1 MIYLDNAA
9 TTYPKPSS
17 VEKAVTYALRYLGA
31 NPGRAGHTM
40 SLKAAEEI
48 YAARK
53 SVADFFQAD
62 GPECVAF
69 PLNCTAALNYV
80 IKGTLKPG
88 DHCVVSN
95 LEHNSVMRPLH
106 KLAEKGITFTQVEVV
121 PGNNNETVA
130 RFRKALQTNTKLI
143 VCTHVSNVWGIR
155 LPVERIAALAKQYE
169 IPVCIDSAQS
179 AGVFPLSMK
188 DGYAYI
194 CAAAH
199 KGLYAPMG
207 TGILVCGSREKLD
220 TILEGGTGT
229 DSADWEQPETLP
241 ERLESGT
248 LNVPGIAGLRAG
260 VNFVQR
266 TGVERILSH
275 ELQLMRKLYRYL
287 RKIPQVVLYTPE
299 PDGRFFA
306 PVFSFNVKE
315 VPSETV
321 GTMLA
326 QQGIAVRAGLH
337 CAPAAHKA
345 FGTEQQGAVRVCPS
359 AFTSQKEI
367 EMAGLAIG
375 KTVTKCKN
383 MG

>member
-1 MIYLDNAA
+1 M
-9 TTYPKPSS
+9 
-17 VEKAVTYALRYLGA
+17 
-31 NPGRAGHTM
+31 
-40 SLKAAEEI
+40 
-48 YAARK
+48 
-53 SVADFFQAD
+53 
-62 GPECVAF
+62 
-69 PLNCTAALNYV
+69 
-80 IKGTLKPG
+80 
-88 DHCVVSN
+88 
-95 LEHNSVMRPLH
+95 
-106 KLAEKGITFTQVEVV
+106 
-121 PGNNNETVA
+121 
-130 RFRKALQTNTKLI
+130 
-143 VCTHVSNVWGIR
+143 
-155 LPVERIAALAKQYE
+155 
-169 IPVCIDSAQS
+169 
-179 AGVFPLSMK
+179 
-188 DGYAYI
+188 
-194 CAAAH
+194 
-199 KGLYAPMG
+199 
-207 TGILVCGSREKLD
+207 
-220 TILEGGTGT
+220 
-229 DSADWEQPETLP
+229 
-241 ERLESGT
+241 
-248 LNVPGIAGLRAG
+248 
-260 VNFVQR
+260 NFVQR